1 MSILILH
8 FLFLIL
14 YSYKLL
20 MKILFRVY
28 QWLVAAPII
37 LVLTIVIALLT
48 IFGSFVNSNW
58 WGFYPPKFWAR
69 CWCWLFFVKV
79 EVVNSELIDK
89 KQSYVFIANHQGV
102 FDIFSVYGYLTHNFK
117 WMMRK
122 GLNNIPLI
130 GLACNAAGHI
140 MVDNSTPTA
149 IKKTMDVAKKKLS
162 NGMSL
167 FIFPEGRRTYT
178 GKMGSFKH
186 GAFKLALDFNLPI
199 VPITISGSYDVMPR
213 TTFNIKPGKIT
224 ITLHEPIYPTE
235 CGHDFGQVIGDCY
248 RIIQKDLPQNLQNP
262 DK

>member
-1 MSILILH
+1 
-8 FLFLIL
+8 
-14 YSYKLL
+14 

-162 NGMSL
+162 NDH
-167 FIFPEGRRTYT
+167 FI
-178 GKMGSFKH
+178 
-186 GAFKLALDFNLPI
+186 L
-199 VPITISGSYDVMPR
+199 
-213 TTFNIKPGKIT
+213 
-224 ITLHEPIYPTE
+224 
-235 CGHDFGQVIGDCY
+235 
-248 RIIQKDLPQNLQNP
+248 
-262 DK
+262 